1 MGVFVTFLLQITFF
15 IGCFTLDT
23 KRIERK
29 QNGMLPCIVHE
40 NFIPKPSDPSKA
52 LSWKFINALYS
63 RVILTAPGKI
73 VVIIITLVAMSIGIA
88 GSLRLE
94 QWFDPIW
101 LLPKGSYLKQ
111 YLTINKEMFPRQ
123 GFEAFVLMGDNVNY
137 TSEFSKIM
145 SLTERLENT
154 SFIQSVDPWP
164 TDFGD
169 FVSTYFNTGYLS
181 FNISLLV

>member
-15 IGCFTLDT
+15 IGCFTLDV

-40 NFIPKPSDPSKA
+40 NFTPKLSDPSSA

-73 VVIIITLVAMSIGIA
+73 IVIIITIIAMSIGIA

-94 QWFDPIW
+94 QWFDPLW
-101 LLPKGSYLKQ
+101 LLPKGSYLEQ
-111 YLTINKEMFPRQ
+111 YVAITKEMFPKQ
-123 GFEAFVLMGDNVNY
+123 GFEVFVVMGDNVNY
-137 TSEFSKIM
+137 SSEFPKII
-145 SLTERLENT
+145 SLTERLKNA
-154 SFIQSVDPWP
+154 SFVQSVDPWP
-164 TDFGD
+164 TDFAK
-169 FVSTYFNTGYLS
+169 FVSMHFNTGYLL
-181 FNISLLV
+181 FIY